1 MICVHLLL
9 LLFELLD
16 ELGSRID
23 YIQRGVHERS
33 DLHRL
38 DVGLIQEFIVGGDL
52 NLAVEV

>member
-1 MICVHLLL
+1 MIFVHVLL